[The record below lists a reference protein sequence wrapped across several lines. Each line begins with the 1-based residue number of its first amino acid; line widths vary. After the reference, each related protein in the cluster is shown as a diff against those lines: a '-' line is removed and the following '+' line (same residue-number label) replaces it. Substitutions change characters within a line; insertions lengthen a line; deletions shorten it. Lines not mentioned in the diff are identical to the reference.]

1 MATVEDL
8 AVSAV
13 INILSAFAFL
23 VAFALLRIQPIN
35 DRVYFSKW
43 YLNGTRKSNAR
54 SGNIV
59 RKFVNLDIMTYL
71 KFLNW
76 MPEALKM
83 SEEQIIEHA
92 GVDSAAYLRIYLLG
106 LKIFVPMAFL
116 AILIL
121 VPVNLSGTTLATLSY
136 LRKDIIYNSIDKL
149 SISNVT
155 SGSQR
160 FWFHLFMAYLF
171 TMWTCFLL
179 YKEYDAIVRMRLKFL
194 ASQSRCVDQF
204 TVIVRNVPSASG
216 RSVSE
221 NVEQFFQTN
230 HPNHYLT
237 HQVVYN
243 GNKFAKLVRRKERLQ
258 NWLDY
263 YQLKFERHP
272 DARPTAKMGFLGLC
286 GKKVDAINF
295 YKRRVEQLEKKII
308 TERQRILMDAK
319 AIMPVAFVSFDSR
332 WGAAVCAQTQQ
343 SKNPTIW
350 LTGWAPEPRDVYWQN
365 LAIPFVSLSIRK
377 LVIGVSVFALIFF
390 YMIPIAFVQ
399 SLANLDG
406 LEKVAPFLR
415 PVIELK
421 VIKSFLQ
428 GFLPG
433 LALKIF
439 LYFLPAILLVM
450 SKVEGYIALS
460 KLERKAADKYYYF
473 MLVNVFLGSIITGTA
488 FQQLHSF
495 IHQPPTEIP
504 KTIGVSIPMKATFFM
519 TYIMV
524 DGWAGI
530 ASEILRLKALVIYH
544 LKNMFLVKTER
555 DREHAMDPGSIGV
568 PENLPKLQLYFLLG
582 LVYAVVSPL
591 LLPFIIIFFGFA
603 FLVYRHQII
612 NVYDQEYESAAAFWP
627 HVHGRIIA
635 SLIIS
640 HFLLLGLLSTKKA
653 ADSTPL
659 LIVLPVLTFWFHKYC
674 KHRFEPA
681 FRRYPLEEAMAKDMA
696 EREAEPDLNL
706 KAYLADAYL
715 HPVFR
720 AIEDIEMGQVREA
733 EEVREGEEMRADKN
747 ECHAESPATSE
758 LSSPSPPRYVY
769 HYDIESSYPTSYT
782 QSYYTTGY
790 A

>member
-43 YLNGTRKSNAR
+43 YLKGTRKSPTR

-59 RKFVNLDIMTYL
+59 RKFVNLDFMTYV

-83 SEEQIIEHA
+83 SEEQIIDHA

-106 LKIFVPMAFL
+106 LRIFVPIAFL

-136 LRKDIIYNSIDKL
+136 LRKDIIYSSIDKL
-149 SISNVT
+149 SISNVS

-160 FWFHLFMAYLF
+160 FWFHLLMAYLF
-171 TMWTCFLL
+171 TLWTCYLL
-179 YKEYDAIVRMRLKFL
+179 YKEYDAIVRMRLQFL
-194 ASQSRCVDQF
+194 ASQSRRVDQF
-204 TVIVRNVPSASG
+204 TVIVRNVPSSSG
-216 RSVSE
+216 RSISE
-221 NVEQFFQTN
+221 NVEHFFQTN

-237 HQVVYN
+237 HQAVYN

-272 DARPTAKMGFLGLC
+272 DARPTARTGFLGLC

-295 YKRRVEQLEKKII
+295 YKRRVELLEKKIV

-332 WGAAVCAQTQQ
+332 WGAAICAQTQQ
-343 SKNPTIW
+343 SNNPTIW
-350 LTGWAPEPRDVYWQN
+350 LTDWAPEPRDVYWQN

-377 LVIGVSVFALIFF
+377 LVIGLSVFALIFF

-415 PVIELK
+415 PLIELE

-439 LYFLPAILLVM
+439 LYFLPSILLVM

-460 KLERKAADKYYYF
+460 KLERKAAAKYYYF

-488 FQQLHSF
+488 FEQLHSL

-519 TYIMV
+519 TYVMV

-530 ASEILRLKALVIYH
+530 ASEILRLKSLVIYH

-555 DREHAMDPGSIGV
+555 ERENAMDPGSLEL

-603 FLVYRHQII
+603 FLVYRHQVSFFLAFCLYIRL
-612 NVYDQEYESAAAFWP
+612 DQKFKKLNYLKNGGSLPLTHARP
-627 HVHGRIIA
+627 H
-635 SLIIS
+635 
-640 HFLLLGLLSTKKA
+640 
-653 ADSTPL
+653 
-659 LIVLPVLTFWFHKYC
+659 
-674 KHRFEPA
+674 KHATGYKRA
-681 FRRYPLEEAMAKDMA
+681 FRQETAVGPCHELLMSYSAVPTSIYSECNPILTEHNCKLSLTCEC
-696 EREAEPDLNL
+696 EISEN
-706 KAYLADAYL
+706 
-715 HPVFR
+715 
-720 AIEDIEMGQVREA
+720 GQV
-733 EEVREGEEMRADKN
+733 
-747 ECHAESPATSE
+747 SPLKVPTWFCLTCALRMDTQHYKIQ
-758 LSSPSPPRYVY
+758 SSLPNIYCLLFSIICFSDVGASVLHIFCLMFPF
-769 HYDIESSYPTSYT
+769 
-782 QSYYTTGY
+782 
-790 A
+790 